1 MLANGEHHIEFSW
14 TDWGGDPSVVIG
26 VFLLEALYLLA
37 VFPLR
42 QRYGW
47 ADEVDSKRIIS
58 FTLGV
63 WAIFI
68 ALYSPLDTLSD
79 HFLFSAHMVQHLIL
93 VLVVPPLL
101 LMGTPGWL
109 TRPLIRSPRV
119 FRGAQVLTHP
129 VAAFL
134 IFNGIFAIWH
144 IPTIYEAGLNH
155 LSVHIIQHL
164 LFMATGVLMWWPIL
178 SPLSEL
184 PRLPYAGQ
192 VLYLFALSIPPA
204 IVGGL
209 ITFSDD
215 VLYPTYANAPRIWGL
230 SAAADQQ
237 IGGVIMKLPGFLIL
251 VAAATIIFFIWVSK
265 EEERDKAEAAERL
278 KNLR

>member
-1 MLANGEHHIEFSW
+1 MLAHEGHTVEFSW
-14 TDWGGDPSVVIG
+14 TDWGGDPSVVVG
-26 VFLLEALYLLA
+26 VFLLEGLYLLA
-37 VFPLR
+37 VFPMR

-47 ADEVDSKRIIS
+47 AGEVDPKRVVS

-63 WAIFI
+63 WAIFL
-68 ALYSPLDTLSD
+68 ALYSPLDVLSD
-79 HFLFSAHMVQHLIL
+79 EFLFSAHMVQHLIL
-93 VLVVPPLL
+93 TLVAPPLL

-109 TRPLIRSPRV
+109 LRPLVRSPQV
-119 FRGAQVLTHP
+119 FRTAKVLTHP
-129 VAAFL
+129 IAAL
-134 IFNGIFAIWH
+134 LLFNGVFAAWH
-144 IPTIYEAGLNH
+144 IPSIYEAGLNH

-178 SPLSEL
+178 SPLPEL

-192 VLYLFALSIPPA
+192 VLYLFSLSIPPA

-215 VLYPTYANAPRIWGL
+215 VLYATYASAPRIWGL

-237 IGGVIMKLPGFLIL
+237 IGGVMMKLPGFLIFI
-251 VAAATIIFFIWVSK
+251 VAATIIFFTWVAK
-265 EEERDKAEAAERL
+265 EEARDRVEAAERL